1 MTAFVL
7 IASTCSLTVKHGG
20 LKISDMNTILSSLS
34 VKKKHPYSICFSLEM
49 VSKNTGLVCLQR
61 ADRLST
67 SRILDVIQILLR
79 SVVYHTEADV

>member
-7 IASTCSLTVKHGG
+7 IAPTCSLTFKHGG

-34 VKKKHPYSICFSLEM
+34 VKKHPYLICCSLEM
-49 VSKNTGLVCLQR
+49 ASKNTGLVCLQR